1 MLDIRIT
8 SDKSEMIEI
17 GRELYKKRRLYTK
30 AQAESIKKTIY
41 HFMPN
46 ATDKERDDFFFRS
59 YYDYMVYGFNV
70 DQLFYLH
77 LLDKTHEEKSKYI
90 SHASKF
96 LYYSRLNKR
105 KSMHMLEDK
114 FEAYQLL
121 KKYYGREVIRIGD
134 EEDYSTFLDFIS
146 KHPIFVVKPIDLSNG
161 LGIRKIDSTI
171 FPDKHSLFLEMLG
184 AGKEFDDAQDY
195 KWSSD
200 YSAAVLEEV
209 IEQDERLNRLNPSSV
224 NGIRVT
230 TIRVGGAVHIYKPWI
245 KVAVGGEFVASATLG
260 GFDACINPE
269 TGIVET
275 NGYLEDGSFIEYH
288 PDTNVKIKGFEIPC
302 WDELISIAKEVASSL
317 DDSIN
322 YVGWDFVLT
331 PKGWVIMEG
340 NFYGDTMWQMCYD
353 KGMKEDFENLIGWKM
368 EKFWWQYNMSDL
380 EQ

>member
-30 AQAESIKKTIY
+30 AQAESIKKTIC

-161 LGIRKIDSTI
+161 LGIRKVDSTN
-171 FPDKHSLFLEMLG
+171 FPDKHSLFLELLG

-230 TIRVGGAVHIYKPWI
+230 TIRVGGGQYIYT
-245 KVAVGGEFVASATLG
+245 SLG
-260 GFDACINPE
+260 LRLP
-269 TGIVET
+269 
-275 NGYLEDGSFIEYH
+275 
-288 PDTNVKIKGFEIPC
+288 
-302 WDELISIAKEVASSL
+302 
-317 DDSIN
+317 
-322 YVGWDFVLT
+322 
-331 PKGWVIMEG
+331 
-340 NFYGDTMWQMCYD
+340 
-353 KGMKEDFENLIGWKM
+353 
-368 EKFWWQYNMSDL
+368 
-380 EQ
+380 